1 MSGLP
6 FQQINPRQ
14 ESGQSDTLYQQRRAE
29 RSSLETQYM
38 NQQNPQSSTNQ
49 PSAGFQQQFQIQS
62 QQPQFPQPSP
72 FQNQNQNQLTFP
84 IPSQPQNPIQPQQQ
98 MQPQQ
103 QIQQMQPQ
111 QPIQQQSIQRQPQS
125 SMYQVPQM
133 FQPIPAMKQILSPP
147 TVKLPPGTPP
157 PNNTVISTFL
167 SLDAA
172 TQQRFA
178 TMNPT
183 AYAQLYVAITGD
195 ATTVASTTVAK
206 QKKKHVK
213 SQRVPDPI
221 SESDNF
227 HSSDEELNVRP
238 DKQLVHISAPHHN
251 QHQSHPEHQSH
262 QAHQKTKHQ
271 QYKHIP
277 IDFRNNLIDVNEH
290 FYTLLVPPCQI
301 NEIELESCIINRTEL
316 LEREPYIYISIKEI
330 PGDHQ
335 LIGDSKM
342 TFGKLVQ
349 EKITNEFIFYRTENC
364 RKVLS
369 TPMDINNLT
378 VSFLNYDQS
387 PISIGKLNVKELSNG
402 KNYCKFRTKGAH
414 YLNSGDSVNI
424 SYRAN
429 NRVTVDSL
437 IIIDIP
443 NEDTIITEPSVYPIV
458 PEDKCTF
465 ERTQIKCSL
474 SLKVS
479 YN

>member
-1 MSGLP
+1 M
-6 FQQINPRQ
+6 
-14 ESGQSDTLYQQRRAE
+14 
-29 RSSLETQYM
+29 
-38 NQQNPQSSTNQ
+38 
-49 PSAGFQQQFQIQS
+49 
-62 QQPQFPQPSP
+62 
-72 FQNQNQNQLTFP
+72 
-84 IPSQPQNPIQPQQQ
+84 
-98 MQPQQ
+98 
-103 QIQQMQPQ
+103 
-111 QPIQQQSIQRQPQS
+111 
-125 SMYQVPQM
+125 
-133 FQPIPAMKQILSPP
+133 
-147 TVKLPPGTPP
+147 
-157 PNNTVISTFL
+157 
-167 SLDAA
+167 
-172 TQQRFA
+172 
-178 TMNPT
+178 
-183 AYAQLYVAITGD
+183 
-195 ATTVASTTVAK
+195 
-206 QKKKHVK
+206 K

-238 DKQLVHISAPHHN
+238 DKQLVHISA
-251 QHQSHPEHQSH
+251 QEH
-262 QAHQKTKHQ
+262 QAHQSHHQPTKHKHQHQ

-290 FYTLLVPPCQI
+290 FYTLIVPPCQI

-335 LIGDSKM
+335 LIGDCKM

-364 RKVLS
+364 RKVLR

-378 VSFLNYDQS
+378 ISFLNYDQS

-402 KNYCKFRTKGAH
+402 KNYCKFRTRGAH

-424 SYRAN
+424 SYRTN
-429 NRVTVDSL
+429 NRITVDSL